1 MANKTVISL
10 NLSEA
15 GIDKAIEDLEQ
26 YKAELLKKSELLQKR
41 VAEYIQ
47 KAARNGFGGAVAED
61 ILNGD
66 TKTADVKVTKDER
79 GDATVVVASGAD
91 AIWVEFGAGVYY
103 NGGAG
108 GSPHPRGSELGM
120 LIGEYG
126 YGLGKRRV
134 WGYYDGD
141 ELVLTHG
148 TPAAMPMEKA
158 FLSAYADLYEI
169 AREVFG

>member
-1 MANKTVISL
+1 MAKKTVVSL

-15 GIDKAIEDLEQ
+15 GIDKAIEDLQQ
-26 YKAELLKKSELLQKR
+26 YKQELLKKSELLQKR

-47 KAARNGFGGAVAED
+47 KVAQNWFNGAVVDD
-61 ILNGD
+61 ILTGD
-66 TKTADVKVTKDER
+66 TKIADVKVTIDER
-79 GDATVVVASGAD
+79 GDATVVVASGED
-91 AIWVEFGAGVYY
+91 AVWVEFGAGVYY

-108 GSPHPRGSELGM
+108 SSPHPRGSELGM

-126 YGLGKRRV
+126 AGKGKRKV

-148 TPAAMPMEKA
+148 TPATMPMEKA
-158 FLSAYADLYEI
+158 FLSAYIDLYTI
-169 AREVFG
+169 AKEVFG